1 VGYGQGSKLATRQ
14 ATTGAHTTREG
25 DQMSGGYFDYRQ
37 FELQKMADEIEQLVL
52 DNANQDWEDKYEQ
65 RTIDEFN
72 KTIKLLREAYVYVQ
86 RIDWLVSGD
95 DNVIT
100 FHKRLKEQLN
110 DRNAK

>member
-1 VGYGQGSKLATRQ
+1 
-14 ATTGAHTTREG
+14 
-25 DQMSGGYFDYRQ
+25 MSGGYFDYQQ

-72 KTIKLLREAYVYVQ
+72 KAVRLLREAYVYVQ

-95 DNVIT
+95 DNVNT

-110 DRNAK
+110 DSNAK